1 VARRSSI
8 RRNLSRC
15 FHPLEYVTDANAG
28 IEVPSGQTP
37 ARGGEEIARRRVPA
51 QQAATQ
57 PQQVAP
63 PGMTVIGRRR
73 RSPIRRKP
81 AEDRRNPNIKQYYRQ
96 VHTYGPPHPYYPSK
110 RAISRRSRR
119 RRNITG
125 CSPFSRY

>member
-63 PGMTVIGRRR
+63 PGMTVIG
-73 RSPIRRKP
+73 PAPPKP
-81 AEDRRNPNIKQYYRQ
+81 YPAQACGR
-96 VHTYGPPHPYYPSK
+96 PPQPEY
-110 RAISRRSRR
+110 
-119 RRNITG
+119 
-125 CSPFSRY
+125 